1 MATPNVGTQDLNY
14 ELVTTPESFT
24 HAAQALAGG
33 RGPFAIDTERASA
46 YRYDDRAFL
55 VQIYRRGAGT
65 FLFAPE
71 GLRAELEDSLAPV
84 VGGQQWIVHAAGEDL
99 PSLGWLGLYPGSL
112 FDTELAGRLAGF
124 ERPNLAAMV
133 EEFCGVTLEKGHG
146 REDWSTTPLPDD
158 WLDYAALDVIYLP
171 SLAESQAEMLDAQG
185 KLGWLEQEC
194 EAIVEKHADDR
205 EPPTRH
211 WRDTKGLGKLRSP
224 KALNTARALWTKR
237 EEQARDTDTAPGALL
252 SNKAL
257 VELAYSAPRS
267 RRDALRTR
275 GVRRA
280 FDPWPAIVEAREASP
295 ATYPAV
301 TQTYGFVPGKSL
313 WQREYPESYEVLQQ
327 IREDI
332 AERADELSVPTA
344 DLLAPALLREMVW
357 KTTTVSGA
365 WTTHRVATALSR
377 AGARPWQV
385 EQTAPIIAGHVGAGP
400 ERGN

>member
-1 MATPNVGTQDLNY
+1 MATPHAGVQDLSY
-14 ELVTTPESFT
+14 ELVTTTEGFKR
-24 HAAQALAGG
+24 AAQALADG

-71 GLRAELEDSLAPV
+71 GLRPELEHILAPV
-84 VGGQQWIVHAAGEDL
+84 VGGKQWIVHAAGEDL
-99 PSLGWLGLYPGSL
+99 PSLGWLGLYPGTL

-133 EEFCGVTLEKGHG
+133 EEFCDVALEKGHG

-171 SLAESQAEMLDAQG
+171 LVAEAQAEMLDAQG

-194 EAIVEKHADDR
+194 DAIVEKHADDR

-211 WRDTKGLGKLRSP
+211 WRDTKWLGKLRSP
-224 KALNTARALWTKR
+224 KALNTARALWMKR
-237 EEQARDTDTAPGALL
+237 EEHARDTDTAPGALL

-257 VELAYSAPRS
+257 VELAHSAPRS
-267 RRDALRTR
+267 RREALRTR

-295 ATYPAV
+295 ATYPAPKRD
-301 TQTYGFVPGKSL
+301 QGLLPGKSL
-313 WQREYPESYEVLQQ
+313 WQREYPESYAVLQQ
-327 IREDI
+327 IRADV
-332 AERADELSVPTA
+332 AARADELSVPTA
-344 DLLAPALLREMVW
+344 DLLAPVVLREIVW
-357 KTTTVSGA
+357 KATTVSGA
-365 WTTHRVATALSR
+365 WTAHRVATALSQS
-377 AGARPWQV
+377 GARPWQV
-385 EQTAPIIAGHVGAGP
+385 EQTAPIIAAHVH
-400 ERGN
+400 ED